1 MGPKRYEISTPEKMH
16 SWSNPRTPPSAET
29 KLKSR
34 STSEM
39 KENLEG
45 VDIPDFLRPI
55 LGLDFIPYVQSL
67 EEGLGRSNDI
77 EIREIPEQRRTTLQ
91 QKGDNRSAEAPSTPV
106 TEKKKAKGILNRLR
120 KQPHNVNIEVIKAP
134 PETSKCTEE
143 NFKSISLVP
152 SESDSFK
159 TDENSILANPS
170 DNDAEFKDLR
180 KSLATRHD
188 LMKAGVIQGSEGQVG
203 AGAMYSDEKEFE
215 AIIKSAKEKKK
226 IKPGLLKR
234 TRRRLGG
241 GDRRLSNLTD
251 NDMKELGLARSGSG
265 VLEISDSN
273 SIIDEPPRS
282 SLNSDIPKGETA
294 ANALERSFRN
304 TETLIKAAVAA
315 SAEPALDTKKKKSRG
330 LFGRSSKKRSNTSS
344 SKGDAEEKPVP
355 GRQRGSTWNDKEESK
370 VSNHVMAQETLAWL
384 KNQQSVM
391 QNHQV
396 EMQHVQ
402 AQIQV
407 MQDRSVEVQKRMN
420 TVNDEI
426 GLLQKA
432 MEKAELQL
440 RRDLDDH
447 ESTQSEL
454 ARLENV
460 ALQAT
465 EAVLASIRQI
475 QTGPSS
481 GGQSAFPATPSRP
494 VAGANAATPKIVN
507 TASLRQRA
515 MSDPPRPNP
524 KTLIQSDSFM
534 RVHDLNIDSP
544 ADQSVSS
551 TSSDNDSPNFV
562 FVDHKI
568 KPILQNLCE
577 LGFRYV
583 TDESDRFVPKCDTER
598 ILAKYRKKG
607 TSNTSPKNWM
617 IQPWNSVQGN
627 DVLVWMGD
635 CGHDGFG
642 SNWPVCKARGLI
654 RTSPRELVEFMM
666 DSTRVKEYNKMS
678 QGRDD
683 LVVFQDDLDTTAE
696 ESQYGFAG
704 ACKVVRSRNK
714 PRLLP
719 KAIEITSLVYAK
731 PLEDAPGSYMI
742 VNRSVFNDD
751 TGTLK
756 NTKDTITSEM
766 LLGVNLIRPAD
777 DSNQVSEF
785 SSVTHLFPPGVPEML
800 AKRVAPTS
808 ALNMIKE
815 IQKLFP

>member
-1 MGPKRYEISTPEKMH
+1 MT
-16 SWSNPRTPPSAET
+16 
-29 KLKSR
+29 
-34 STSEM
+34 
-39 KENLEG
+39 ENSEG
-45 VDIPDFLRPI
+45 VDIPDFLQPI

-77 EIREIPEQRRTTLQ
+77 EQREIPEQRRIALQ

-106 TEKKKAKGILNRLR
+106 PEKKKAKRILWRLR
-120 KQPHNVNIEVIKAP
+120 KQPDNVNVEVIKAP
-134 PETSKCTEE
+134 SETSKWTEE
-143 NFKSISLVP
+143 NFRAISMVP
-152 SESDSFK
+152 SES
-159 TDENSILANPS
+159 DENSILANPS
-170 DNDAEFKDLR
+170 DDHAEFKDLR

-188 LMKAGVIQGSEGQVG
+188 LMKAGVIQGSERQASAG
-203 AGAMYSDEKEFE
+203 GAMYSDEKEFE
-215 AIIKSAKEKKK
+215 AIIKSAKQKKK
-226 IKPGLLKR
+226 IKPSLLKR

-241 GDRRLSNLTD
+241 GSRRLSNLTD

-265 VLEISDSN
+265 VLEMSDSN
-273 SIIDEPPRS
+273 SILDEPPRS

-294 ANALERSFRN
+294 ADALERSFRN

-315 SAEPALDTKKKKSRG
+315 SAEPALVDTKKKKSRG
-330 LFGRSSKKRSNTSS
+330 LFRRSPKKRSNTSS
-344 SKGDAEEKPVP
+344 SKGDAEEKLVP

-370 VSNHVMAQETLAWL
+370 ASNHVMAQETLAWL

-426 GLLQKA
+426 VLLQKA
-432 MEKAELQL
+432 MENAELQL

-460 ALQAT
+460 ALQAS

-481 GGQSAFPATPSRP
+481 GGRSAFSATPSRP
-494 VAGANAATPKIVN
+494 ITGANAATPKIVN

-534 RVHDLNIDSP
+534 RVHDFNIDST

-551 TSSDNDSPNFV
+551 TSSDNASPNFV
-562 FVDHKI
+562 FVDHNI
-568 KPILQNLCE
+568 TPILQNLCE

-607 TSNTSPKNWM
+607 TSNTSRKNWM
-617 IQPWNSVQGN
+617 IQPWNSVQVN

-642 SNWPVCKARGLI
+642 STWPVCKARGLI
-654 RTSPRELVEFMM
+654 RTSPRELVEFML

-683 LVVFQDDLDTTAE
+683 LAVFQDDLDTTAE

-719 KAIEITSLVYAK
+719 KAIEITSLLYAK
-731 PLEDAPGSYMI
+731 PLEHAPGSYII
-742 VNRSVFNDD
+742 VCRSVFNDD

-777 DSNQVSEF
+777 DSNLVSEF

-815 IQKLFP
+815 IQKCFP

>member
-1 MGPKRYEISTPEKMH
+1 MT
-16 SWSNPRTPPSAET
+16 
-29 KLKSR
+29 
-34 STSEM
+34 
-39 KENLEG
+39 ENSEG

-77 EIREIPEQRRTTLQ
+77 EQREIPEQRRTTLQ
-91 QKGDNRSAEAPSTPV
+91 QKGDNRSAVAPSTPV
-106 TEKKKAKGILNRLR
+106 PEKKKAKGLLERLR
-120 KQPHNVNIEVIKAP
+120 KQPHNVNVEVIKAP
-134 PETSKCTEE
+134 LETSKWTEE
-143 NFKSISLVP
+143 NIRSISQVL

-159 TDENSILANPS
+159 TDENSIIANPL
-170 DNDAEFKDLR
+170 DADVEFKDLR
-180 KSLATRHD
+180 KSLKTRHD
-188 LMKAGVIQGSEGQVG
+188 LMKAGVIQGSERQVG
-203 AGAMYSDEKEFE
+203 SGAMYSDEKEFE
-215 AIIKSAKEKKK
+215 AIIKSAKEKKE
-226 IKPGLLKR
+226 IKPGLLRR

-241 GDRRLSNLTD
+241 GDRHLPNLTD
-251 NDMKELGLARSGSG
+251 NDIKELGLARSGSG
-265 VLEISDSN
+265 VLEMSDSN
-273 SIIDEPPRS
+273 SIIDEPPKS
-282 SLNSDIPKGETA
+282 SLNSDITNGKTA
-294 ANALERSFRN
+294 ADALERSFRN
-304 TETLIKAAVAA
+304 TETLIKAAVAV
-315 SAEPALDTKKKKSRG
+315 SAEPALHTKKKKSRR
-330 LFGRSSKKRSNTSS
+330 LFGRKRSNASS
-344 SKGDAEEKPVP
+344 TEGDEEEELVP
-355 GRQRGSTWNDKEESK
+355 GRQRGSTCNDKEESK
-370 VSNHVMAQETLAWL
+370 ASNPLMAQETLAWL

-407 MQDRSVEVQKRMN
+407 MQDRSVEVQKRVS

-426 GLLQKA
+426 VLLQKA

-440 RRDLDDH
+440 RCDLYDH

-460 ALQAT
+460 ALQAS
-465 EAVLASIRQI
+465 EAVLASMRQI

-481 GGQSAFPATPSRP
+481 GCQSAFPSTPSRP
-494 VAGANAATPKIVN
+494 SIGASAATPIIVN
-507 TASLRQRA
+507 TAPLRQRA
-515 MSDPPRPNP
+515 MSDTPQPNP
-524 KTLIQSDSFM
+524 KTLFQSDSFM
-534 RVHDLNIDSP
+534 RVHDLNIDST

-551 TSSDNDSPNFV
+551 TLSDHHSPNFV
-562 FVDHKI
+562 FVDHNI
-568 KPILQNLCE
+568 RPILQNLSK
-577 LGFRYV
+577 LGLRYV
-583 TDESDRFVPKCDTER
+583 TDESDRFIPKCDTEQ

-617 IQPWNSVQGN
+617 IQPWNSVQAN

-654 RTSPRELVEFMM
+654 RTSPRELIEFMM

-683 LVVFQDDLDTTAE
+683 LVVFQADLDTTAE

-714 PRLLP
+714 PKLLP
-719 KAIEITSLVYAK
+719 KAIEITSLLYAK
-731 PLEDAPGSYMI
+731 PLEYAPGSYMI
-742 VNRSVFNDD
+742 VNRSVFSDD

-756 NTKDTITSEM
+756 NSKDTITSEM
-766 LLGVNLIRPAD
+766 LLGVNLIRPVD
-777 DSNQVSEF
+777 DSNLVSEF
-785 SSVTHLFPPGVPEML
+785 SSVTHLYPPGVPEML
-800 AKRVAPTS
+800 ARRVAPTS